1 MAKRNKTVA
10 EAAAAGPEAPA
21 PLQLP
26 AELTIFA
33 VAELRVPWP
42 AWLSGLPGA
51 AQAAVQAVAVDQ
63 VDAAGLQLLL
73 SLQRSAAA
81 RGHGLQLLQP
91 SPALRSGCQ
100 ALGLEGWL
108 YSHAADEG
116 VAS

>member
-1 MAKRNKTVA
+1 MAKRNKTAADASATGA
-10 EAAAAGPEAPA
+10 EALV

-33 VAELRVPWP
+33 VAELREPWQ
-42 AWLSGLPGA
+42 AWLSGLSGA
-51 AQAAVQAVAVDQ
+51 AQATVRADAVDQ

-73 SLQRSAAA
+73 SLQRSAKA
-81 RGHGLQLLQP
+81 RGHSLQLLQP
-91 SPALRSGCQ
+91 SHALRSGCQ

-108 YSHAADEG
+108 HSHAAEEE